1 MAIDWPAGRLFAEV
15 GLPQEQVSTGC
26 KFVFPEPGAPNALLL
41 ARSVVLDIQSCPR
54 PTPWASTERHAAMRN
69 YPCNS
74 PEAAARLVALV
85 LIADGHVSRSE
96 VDTLDLLG
104 AAHDLGLEPDGMPRI
119 VQTLCED
126 LLLGAD
132 ASGSLFANIDES
144 ALASLM
150 AEVTDPS
157 LRAKVV
163 HLATAVA
170 HADRHL
176 SDGEALVLAAA
187 SRHWCTA

>member
-1 MAIDWPAGRLFAEV
+1 
-15 GLPQEQVSTGC
+15 
-26 KFVFPEPGAPNALLL
+26 
-41 ARSVVLDIQSCPR
+41 
-54 PTPWASTERHAAMRN
+54 MRT

-85 LIADGHVSRSE
+85 LIADGHVCRSE
-96 VDTLDLLG
+96 IDALAHCG
-104 AAHDLGLEPDGMPRI
+104 AEHELGLAPDTMLRI

-132 ASGSLFANIDES
+132 VSGSLLANIDDS

-150 AEVTDPS
+150 AEVTDPM

-163 HLATAVA
+163 RLAKAVADADHHLA
-170 HADRHL
+170 
-176 SDGEALVLAAA
+176 DGEALVLAAA
-187 SRHWCTA
+187 NRVWGATESTVMFDREPGAKKFA